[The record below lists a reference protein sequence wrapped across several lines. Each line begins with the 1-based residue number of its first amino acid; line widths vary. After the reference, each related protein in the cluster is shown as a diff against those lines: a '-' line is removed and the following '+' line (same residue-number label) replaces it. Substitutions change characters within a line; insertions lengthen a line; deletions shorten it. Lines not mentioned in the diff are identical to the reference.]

1 MADASVGGLGGAF
14 HMNTRIIAHLLA
26 AFVLAA
32 PITAGCAAETADETT
47 EDDGS
52 AISSKKYEIAFDKF
66 NAQFRG
72 NASTP
77 AEAFSVK
84 VKVGNQ
90 EIVAPTHLF
99 GDTVN
104 IIPYSNDD
112 NVEAADGTKFARGD
126 QAIAQVYKPGEVGIA
141 VKHHRSAN
149 PTLELTGGSPSAIK
163 EHLKLQDTH
172 IEVVVGVKEGSSNR
186 AITLNNPQTY
196 ENGYFGTP
204 DYPMVF
210 LKPVYPSYL
219 SAAQKKAFEANVRTM
234 LLGFN
239 AVTNFPGDYN
249 GGDPLGAR
257 NPEKVREYVKQ
268 MVLAITG
275 DAAAQAWF
283 KAPENKVYC
292 AELAFLAYS
301 AGLIVPLNDATMVPL
316 VGQGPWGK
324 FKEVLEKQAKG
335 ERNPLVDM
343 NDNTRVA
350 LVREVSVAPAD
361 LKPAESYSGATTLSK
376 LALTPMTMSDIIEQ
390 FLRTHVPREKLGEE
404 LAPAQAALLQAMKPA
419 VLEQMGMDSLPASD
433 PKRVAVEQ
441 LFDQIVKVTGTKYAN
456 YTKAREALAPLLD
469 QARKITGPRG
479 DTGTGLFVP
488 PSLFHVAA
496 QGKQAGLISFNYA
509 GHGVHVH
516 HVKTSASR

>member
-1 MADASVGGLGGAF
+1 
-14 HMNTRIIAHLLA
+14 MNTRILAHLLA
-26 AFVLAA
+26 ALVLAA
-32 PITAGCAAETADETT
+32 PISVGCSAETADETT
-47 EDDGS
+47 EDDGA
-52 AISSKKYEIAFDKF
+52 AISSKKYGIAFDNF

-72 NASTP
+72 SASTP
-77 AEAFSVK
+77 ADAFSVK
-84 VKVGNQ
+84 VKVGPQ

-112 NVEAADGTKFARGD
+112 NVVAADGTTFARGD
-126 QAIAQVYKPGEVGIA
+126 QAIAEVYKPGELGIA

-149 PTLELTGGSPSAIK
+149 PKLELTGGSPSAIK

-172 IEVVVGVKEGSSNR
+172 IEIVVGVKEGRNNR

-196 ENGYFGTP
+196 ENGFFGTP

-219 SAAQKKAFEANVRTM
+219 KADQKKAFEANVRTM

-239 AVTNFPGDYN
+239 AVTSFPGDYN

-275 DAAAQAWF
+275 DVAAKAWF
-283 KAPENKVYC
+283 QAPENMVYC
-292 AELAFLAYS
+292 AELAFLAFS
-301 AGLIVPLNDATMVPL
+301 AGLIVPLNDTTMVPL
-316 VGQGPWGK
+316 VGQGPWSQ
-324 FKEVLEKQAKG
+324 FKEAIAKQTKG
-335 ERNPLVDM
+335 ERNPFVDL
-343 NDNTRVA
+343 NRNKRVEM
-350 LVREVSVAPAD
+350 VREVSVAPAD
-361 LKPAESYSGATTLSK
+361 LQPAESYSGAKTLTK
-376 LALTPMTMSDIIEQ
+376 LALAPMTMSDIIEQ

-419 VLEQMGMDSLPASD
+419 VLEQMAMDQLPATD
-433 PKRVAVEQ
+433 PRRVAVEQ

-456 YTKAREALAPLLD
+456 YAKAREALAPLLD

-496 QGKQAGLISFNYA
+496 QGKHAGLLSFSYV
-509 GHGVHVH
+509 GHGVHTS
-516 HVKTSASR
+516 HVKLSGSR